1 MVSLLPL
8 YNPELGYKF
17 EFVYDKNNLYIPSDL
32 DIELYLF
39 NHFEILNIEKNGKQ
53 NNNIKITKE
62 NYQEYIKDTFY
73 KPDNLNNKVY
83 FLKINIQDSWLSS
96 GLLTLKYYNNTYVL
110 DTTLFSN
117 SNNSNKNKESNFTL
131 SDIGLSVP
139 TKYLGSSGRYIINI
153 HIRDSENLY
162 ETIEYD
168 TTKELKTPENLR
180 YTYAYLGK
188 SIFKNRIIVPNIIDK
203 KTGDVIVFPNIPIFE
218 FPEITESFLEV
229 TYINNNQTKVF
240 GNNLP
245 VMIDRYSEN
254 LKNNNSNS
262 NLENSI
268 ISNTSNI
275 LNNQNIIQPVF
286 IKTYDLQTIYLV
298 PNVTQNIAI
307 TGLEKFYNKVDYFL
321 LKIGSSYQTREIGR
335 LANNSGVVF
344 KITTE
349 ITNQFSSNNDTE
361 NNTDININK
370 YHILNE
376 KGEYITSGN
385 IEVK

>member
-1 MVSLLPL
+1 MISLLPL

-17 EFVYDKNNLYIPSDL
+17 EFVYSNKQLFLPSDL
-32 DIELYLF
+32 DIESYLF
-39 NHFEILNIEKNGKQ
+39 NHLEISS
-53 NNNIKITKE
+53 NNNSIKISKD
-62 NYQEYIKDTFY
+62 NYQEYIKDTFFR
-73 KPDNLNNKVY
+73 PDNLNNKSY
-83 FLKINIQDSWLSS
+83 FMKMDILDSWLSGTS
-96 GLLTLKYYNNTYVL
+96 KDILTLKYYNNTYVL
-110 DTTLFSN
+110 DTNLFSN
-117 SNNSNKNKESNFTL
+117 NHTNNNHKESNFTL
-131 SDIGLSVP
+131 NDIGLSVP
-139 TKYLGSSGRYIINI
+139 TKYLGLGDRYIINI
-153 HIRDSENLY
+153 HIRDSEDLY

-168 TTKELKTPENLR
+168 TSKELKTPENIR

-188 SIFKNRIIVPNIIDK
+188 SIFKNKIIVPNIIDK

-218 FPEITESFLEV
+218 FPEITETFLEV
-229 TYINNNQTKVF
+229 SYGNSNQNKLF

-245 VMIDRYSEN
+245 IIIDRYSEKLRN
-254 LKNNNSNS
+254 NNNSNS
-262 NLENSI
+262 NNIENSI

-321 LKIGSSYQTREIGR
+321 LKIGSSYQSREIGR

-344 KITTE
+344 KVTTE
-349 ITNQFSSNNDTE
+349 ITNQLSS
-361 NNTDININK
+361 NK

>member
-1 MVSLLPL
+1 MISLLPL

-17 EFVYDKNNLYIPSDL
+17 EFVYSNKQLFLPSDL
-32 DIELYLF
+32 DIESYLF
-39 NHFEILNIEKNGKQ
+39 NHLEISS
-53 NNNIKITKE
+53 NNNSIKLTKD
-62 NYQEYIKDTFY
+62 NYQEYIKDTFFR
-73 KPDNLNNKVY
+73 PDNLNNKSY
-83 FLKINIQDSWLSS
+83 FMKMDIPDSWLS
-96 GLLTLKYYNNTYVL
+96 GDIGKDILTLKYYNNTYVL
-110 DTTLFSN
+110 DTNLFSN
-117 SNNSNKNKESNFTL
+117 PNNSNNKNIFKESNFTL

-139 TKYLGSSGRYIINI
+139 TKYLGSGDRYIINI

-168 TTKELKTPENLR
+168 TSKELKTPENIR

-188 SIFKNRIIVPNIIDK
+188 SIFKNKIIVPNIIDK

-218 FPEITESFLEV
+218 FPEITETFLEV
-229 TYINNNQTKVF
+229 SYGNSNKLF

-245 VMIDRYSEN
+245 IIIDRYSEKLRSN
-254 LKNNNSNS
+254 NNSNNSNS
-262 NLENSI
+262 NLENSV

-321 LKIGSSYQTREIGR
+321 LKIGSSYQSREIGR

-344 KITTE
+344 KVTTE
-349 ITNQFSSNNDTE
+349 ITNQLSS
-361 NNTDININK
+361 NK

>member
-1 MVSLLPL
+1 MTSLLPL

-17 EFVYDKNNLYIPSDL
+17 EFVYSDKQLYIPSDL

-39 NHFEILNIEKNGKQ
+39 NHLEISS
-53 NNNIKITKE
+53 NNSIKITKD
-62 NYQEYIKDTFY
+62 NYQKYIKDTFY
-73 KPDNLNNKVY
+73 KPDNLNNKSY
-83 FLKINIQDSWLSS
+83 FMKMDILDSWLT
-96 GLLTLKYYNNTYVL
+96 GTNKDILTLKYYNNTYVL
-110 DTTLFSN
+110 DTNLFLN
-117 SNNSNKNKESNFTL
+117 DNKNNYKESNFTL
-131 SDIGLSVP
+131 NDIGLSVP
-139 TKYLGSSGRYIINI
+139 TKYLGSGGRYIINI

-188 SIFKNRIIVPNIIDK
+188 SIFKNKIIVPNIIDK

-218 FPEITESFLEV
+218 FPEITESFLEIS
-229 TYINNNQTKVF
+229 YGNLNNQNKVF

-245 VMIDRYSEN
+245 IMIDRYSEN

-262 NLENSI
+262 NIENSV

-275 LNNQNIIQPVF
+275 INNQNIIQPVF

-321 LKIGSSYQTREIGR
+321 LKIGSSYQSREMGR

-344 KITTE
+344 KVTTE
-349 ITNQFSSNNDTE
+349 ITNQFSSNNGSE

-385 IEVK
+385 IEIK

>member
-1 MVSLLPL
+1 MISLLPL

-17 EFVYDKNNLYIPSDL
+17 EFVYSNKQLFLPSDL
-32 DIELYLF
+32 DIESYLF
-39 NHFEILNIEKNGKQ
+39 NHLEISS
-53 NNNIKITKE
+53 NNNSIKISKD
-62 NYQEYIKDTFY
+62 NYQEYIKDTFFRS
-73 KPDNLNNKVY
+73 DNLNNKSY
-83 FLKINIQDSWLSS
+83 FMKMDILDSWLSGTS
-96 GLLTLKYYNNTYVL
+96 KDILTLKYYNNTYVL
-110 DTTLFSN
+110 DTNLFSYPNN
-117 SNNSNKNKESNFTL
+117 SNNKNIFKESNFTL
-131 SDIGLSVP
+131 NDIGLSVP
-139 TKYLGSSGRYIINI
+139 TKYLGSGDRYIINI
-153 HIRDSENLY
+153 HIRDAENLY

-168 TTKELKTPENLR
+168 TTKELKTPENIR

-188 SIFKNRIIVPNIIDK
+188 SIFKNKIIVPNIIDK

-218 FPEITESFLEV
+218 FPEITETFLEV
-229 TYINNNQTKVF
+229 SYGNSNQKF

-245 VMIDRYSEN
+245 IIIDRYSGN
-254 LKNNNSNS
+254 LKNNNSNNSNS
-262 NLENSI
+262 NLENSV

-321 LKIGSSYQTREIGR
+321 LKIGSSYQSREIGR

-344 KITTE
+344 KVTTE
-349 ITNQFSSNNDTE
+349 ITNQLSS
-361 NNTDININK
+361 NK

>member
-1 MVSLLPL
+1 MISLLPL

-17 EFVYDKNNLYIPSDL
+17 EFVYSNKQLFLPSDL
-32 DIELYLF
+32 DIESYLF
-39 NHFEILNIEKNGKQ
+39 NHLEISS
-53 NNNIKITKE
+53 NNNSIKISKD
-62 NYQEYIKDTFY
+62 NYQEYIKDTFFR
-73 KPDNLNNKVY
+73 PDNLNNKSY
-83 FLKINIQDSWLSS
+83 FMKMDILDSWLTGTSKDI
-96 GLLTLKYYNNTYVL
+96 LTLKYYNNTYVL
-110 DTTLFSN
+110 DTTLFFSG
-117 SNNSNKNKESNFTL
+117 SNNYKESNFTL
-131 SDIGLSVP
+131 NDIGLSVP
-139 TKYLGSSGRYIINI
+139 TKYLGSGDRYIINI

-168 TTKELKTPENLR
+168 TSKELKNPENIR

-188 SIFKNRIIVPNIIDK
+188 SIFKNKIIVPNIIDK

-218 FPEITESFLEV
+218 FPEITETFLEV
-229 TYINNNQTKVF
+229 SYGNSNQKF

-245 VMIDRYSEN
+245 IIIDRYSEK
-254 LKNNNSNS
+254 LRSNNNSNS
-262 NLENSI
+262 NNIENSI

-298 PNVTQNIAI
+298 SNVTQNIAI

-321 LKIGSSYQTREIGR
+321 LKIGSSYQSREIGR
-335 LANNSGVVF
+335 LANNLGVVF
-344 KITTE
+344 KVTTE
-349 ITNQFSSNNDTE
+349 FTNSLNLDGEKT
-361 NNTDININK
+361 K

-385 IEVK
+385 IEIK

>member
-1 MVSLLPL
+1 MISLLPL

-17 EFVYDKNNLYIPSDL
+17 EFVYSNKQLFLPSDL
-32 DIELYLF
+32 DIESYLF
-39 NHFEILNIEKNGKQ
+39 NHFEILIEDNGKQ
-53 NNNIKITKE
+53 NNNDSIKITKD
-62 NYQEYIKDTFY
+62 NYQEYIKDTFFR
-73 KPDNLNNKVY
+73 PDNLNNKSY
-83 FLKINIQDSWLSS
+83 FMKIDIPDSWLTGTSKDI
-96 GLLTLKYYNNTYVL
+96 LTLKYYNNTYVL
-110 DTTLFSN
+110 ETNLFSN
-117 SNNSNKNKESNFTL
+117 PNNSNNKNIFKESNFTL
-131 SDIGLSVP
+131 NDIGLSVP
-139 TKYLGSSGRYIINI
+139 TKYLGSGDRYIINI
-153 HIRDSENLY
+153 HIRDVENLY

-168 TTKELKTPENLR
+168 TSKELKTPENIR

-188 SIFKNRIIVPNIIDK
+188 SIFKNKIIVPNIIDK
-203 KTGDVIVFPNIPIFE
+203 KTGDVIVFPNIPIFG
-218 FPEITESFLEV
+218 FPEITETFLEV
-229 TYINNNQTKVF
+229 SYGNSNQKF

-245 VMIDRYSEN
+245 IIIDRYSEKLRN
-254 LKNNNSNS
+254 NNNSNS
-262 NLENSI
+262 NNIENSI

-321 LKIGSSYQTREIGR
+321 LKIGSSYQSREIGR

-344 KITTE
+344 KVTTE
-349 ITNQFSSNNDTE
+349 ITNQLSS
-361 NNTDININK
+361 NK

-385 IEVK
+385 IEIK

>member
-1 MVSLLPL
+1 MISLLPL

-17 EFVYDKNNLYIPSDL
+17 EFVYSNKQLFLPSDL
-32 DIELYLF
+32 DIESYLF
-39 NHFEILNIEKNGKQ
+39 NHFEILIEDNGKQ
-53 NNNIKITKE
+53 NNNDSIKITKD
-62 NYQEYIKDTFY
+62 NYQEYIKDTFFR
-73 KPDNLNNKVY
+73 PDNLNNKSY
-83 FLKINIQDSWLSS
+83 FMKIDIPDSKI
-96 GLLTLKYYNNTYVL
+96 LTLKYYNNTYVL
-110 DTTLFSN
+110 DTTLFFSG
-117 SNNSNKNKESNFTL
+117 SNNYKESNFTL

-139 TKYLGSSGRYIINI
+139 TKYLGSEDRYIINI

-168 TTKELKTPENLR
+168 TSKELKTPENIR

-188 SIFKNRIIVPNIIDK
+188 SIFKNKIIVPNIIDK
-203 KTGDVIVFPNIPIFE
+203 KTGDVIVFPNIPIFG
-218 FPEITESFLEV
+218 FPEITETFLEV
-229 TYINNNQTKVF
+229 SYGNSNQKF

-245 VMIDRYSEN
+245 IIIDRYSEK
-254 LKNNNSNS
+254 LRSNNNSNNS
-262 NLENSI
+262 NNSNNIENSI

-321 LKIGSSYQTREIGR
+321 LKIGSSYQSREIGR

-344 KITTE
+344 KVTTE
-349 ITNQFSSNNDTE
+349 ITNQLSS
-361 NNTDININK
+361 NK

>member
-1 MVSLLPL
+1 MISLLPL

-17 EFVYDKNNLYIPSDL
+17 EFVYSNKQLFLPSDL
-32 DIELYLF
+32 DIESYLF
-39 NHFEILNIEKNGKQ
+39 NHLEISS
-53 NNNIKITKE
+53 NNNSIKLTKD
-62 NYQEYIKDTFY
+62 NYQEYIKDTFFR
-73 KPDNLNNKVY
+73 PDNLNNKSY
-83 FLKINIQDSWLSS
+83 FMKIDIQDSWLS
-96 GLLTLKYYNNTYVL
+96 GDIGKDILTLKYYNNTYVL
-110 DTTLFSN
+110 DTNLFSN
-117 SNNSNKNKESNFTL
+117 PNNSNNKNIFKESNFTL

-139 TKYLGSSGRYIINI
+139 TKYLGSGDRYIINI

-168 TTKELKTPENLR
+168 TSKELKTPENIR

-188 SIFKNRIIVPNIIDK
+188 SIFKNKIIVPNIIDK

-218 FPEITESFLEV
+218 FPEITETFLEV
-229 TYINNNQTKVF
+229 SYGNSNKLF

-245 VMIDRYSEN
+245 IIIDRYSEKLRSN
-254 LKNNNSNS
+254 NNSNNSNS
-262 NLENSI
+262 NLENSV

-321 LKIGSSYQTREIGR
+321 LKIGSSYQSREIGR

-344 KITTE
+344 KVTTE
-349 ITNQFSSNNDTE
+349 ITNQLSS
-361 NNTDININK
+361 NK

>member
-1 MVSLLPL
+1 MISLLPL

-17 EFVYDKNNLYIPSDL
+17 EFVYSNKQLFLPSDL
-32 DIELYLF
+32 DIESYLF
-39 NHFEILNIEKNGKQ
+39 NHLEISS
-53 NNNIKITKE
+53 NNNSIKISKD
-62 NYQEYIKDTFY
+62 NYQEYIKDTFFR
-73 KPDNLNNKVY
+73 PDNLNNKSY
-83 FLKINIQDSWLSS
+83 FMKMDILDSWLSGTS
-96 GLLTLKYYNNTYVL
+96 KDILTLKYYNNTYVL
-110 DTTLFSN
+110 DTNLFSY
-117 SNNSNKNKESNFTL
+117 SNNSNNKNIFKESNFTL
-131 SDIGLSVP
+131 NDIGLSVP
-139 TKYLGSSGRYIINI
+139 TKYLGSGDRYIINI
-153 HIRDSENLY
+153 HIRDAENLY

-168 TTKELKTPENLR
+168 TTKELKTPENIR

-188 SIFKNRIIVPNIIDK
+188 SIFKNKIIVPNIIDK

-218 FPEITESFLEV
+218 FPEITETFLEV
-229 TYINNNQTKVF
+229 SYGNTLNNQTKVL

-245 VMIDRYSEN
+245 IIIDRYSEK
-254 LKNNNSNS
+254 LRSNNNSNNS
-262 NLENSI
+262 NNSNNIENSI

-321 LKIGSSYQTREIGR
+321 LKIGSSYQSREIGR

-344 KITTE
+344 KVTTE
-349 ITNQFSSNNDTE
+349 ITNQLSS
-361 NNTDININK
+361 NK

>member
-17 EFVYDKNNLYIPSDL
+17 EFVYSDKQLYIPSDL

-39 NHFEILNIEKNGKQ
+39 NHLEIFSNIIINKD
-53 NNNIKITKE
+53 

-73 KPDNLNNKVY
+73 KPDNLNNKLY
-83 FLKINIQDSWLSS
+83 FLKINIQDSWLS
-96 GLLTLKYYNNTYVL
+96 GTNNNLLTLKYYNNTYVL

-117 SNNSNKNKESNFTL
+117 TNSPNNNYKESNFTL
-131 SDIGLSVP
+131 NDIGLSVP
-139 TKYLGSSGRYIINI
+139 TKYLGSGGRYIINI

-188 SIFKNRIIVPNIIDK
+188 SIFKNKIIVPNIIDK

-229 TYINNNQTKVF
+229 TYINQTKIF

-245 VMIDRYSEN
+245 IMIDRYSEN

-262 NLENSI
+262 NIENSI

-275 LNNQNIIQPVF
+275 INNQNIIQPVF

-321 LKIGSSYQTREIGR
+321 LKIGSSYQSREIGR

-344 KITTE
+344 KVTTE
-349 ITNQFSSNNDTE
+349 ITNQLSSNNGSE

-385 IEVK
+385 IEIK

>member
-1 MVSLLPL
+1 MISLLPL

-17 EFVYDKNNLYIPSDL
+17 EFVYSNKQLFLPSDL
-32 DIELYLF
+32 DIESYLF
-39 NHFEILNIEKNGKQ
+39 NHFEILIEDNGKQ
-53 NNNIKITKE
+53 NNNDSIKITKD
-62 NYQEYIKDTFY
+62 NYQEYIKDTFFR
-73 KPDNLNNKVY
+73 PDNLNNKSY
-83 FLKINIQDSWLSS
+83 FMKIDIPDSKI
-96 GLLTLKYYNNTYVL
+96 LTLKYYNNTYVL
-110 DTTLFSN
+110 DTTLFFSG
-117 SNNSNKNKESNFTL
+117 SNNYKESNFTL

-139 TKYLGSSGRYIINI
+139 TKYLGSEDRYIINI

-168 TTKELKTPENLR
+168 TSKELKTPENIR

-188 SIFKNRIIVPNIIDK
+188 SIFKNKIIVPNIIDK
-203 KTGDVIVFPNIPIFE
+203 KTGDVIVFPNIHIFE
-218 FPEITESFLEV
+218 FPEITETFLEV
-229 TYINNNQTKVF
+229 SYGNSNQKF

-245 VMIDRYSEN
+245 IIIDRYSEK
-254 LKNNNSNS
+254 LRSNNNSNNS
-262 NLENSI
+262 NNSNNIENSI

-321 LKIGSSYQTREIGR
+321 LKIGSSYQSREIGR

-344 KITTE
+344 KVTTE
-349 ITNQFSSNNDTE
+349 ITNQLSS
-361 NNTDININK
+361 NK

>member
-1 MVSLLPL
+1 MISLLPL

-17 EFVYDKNNLYIPSDL
+17 EFVYSNKQLFLPSDL
-32 DIELYLF
+32 DIESYLF
-39 NHFEILNIEKNGKQ
+39 NHFEILIEDNGKQ
-53 NNNIKITKE
+53 NNNDSIKITKD
-62 NYQEYIKDTFY
+62 NYQEYIKDTFFR
-73 KPDNLNNKVY
+73 PDNLNNKSY
-83 FLKINIQDSWLSS
+83 FMKIDIPDSWLTGTSKDI
-96 GLLTLKYYNNTYVL
+96 LTLKYYNNTYVL
-110 DTTLFSN
+110 DTNLFSN
-117 SNNSNKNKESNFTL
+117 PNNSNNKNIFKESNFTL
-131 SDIGLSVP
+131 NDIGLSVP
-139 TKYLGSSGRYIINI
+139 TKYLGSEDRYIINI

-168 TTKELKTPENLR
+168 TSKELKTPENIR

-188 SIFKNRIIVPNIIDK
+188 SIFKNKIIVPNIIDK
-203 KTGDVIVFPNIPIFE
+203 KTGDVIVFPNIPIFG
-218 FPEITESFLEV
+218 FPEITETFLEV
-229 TYINNNQTKVF
+229 SYGNSNQKF

-245 VMIDRYSEN
+245 IIIDRYSEKLRN
-254 LKNNNSNS
+254 NNNSNS
-262 NLENSI
+262 NNIENSI

-321 LKIGSSYQTREIGR
+321 LKIGSSYQSREIGR

-344 KITTE
+344 KVTTE
-349 ITNQFSSNNDTE
+349 FTNSLNLDGEET
-361 NNTDININK
+361 K

-385 IEVK
+385 IEVR

>member
-17 EFVYDKNNLYIPSDL
+17 EFVYSDKQLYIPSDL
-32 DIELYLF
+32 DMELYLF
-39 NHFEILNIEKNGKQ
+39 NHFEISPNIIINKD
-53 NNNIKITKE
+53 

-83 FLKINIQDSWLSS
+83 FLKIDIQNSWLT
-96 GLLTLKYYNNTYVL
+96 GTNNNLLTLKYYNNTYVL

-117 SNNSNKNKESNFTL
+117 TNSPNNNYKESNFTL
-131 SDIGLSVP
+131 NDIGLSVP
-139 TKYLGSSGRYIINI
+139 TKYLGSGGRYIINI

-188 SIFKNRIIVPNIIDK
+188 SIFKNKIIVPNIIDK

-218 FPEITESFLEV
+218 FPEITETFLEV
-229 TYINNNQTKVF
+229 SYGNSNKLF

-245 VMIDRYSEN
+245 IIIDRYSEN

-262 NLENSI
+262 NIENSV

-275 LNNQNIIQPVF
+275 INNQNIIQPVF

-321 LKIGSSYQTREIGR
+321 LKIGSSYQSREIGR

-344 KITTE
+344 KVTTE
-349 ITNQFSSNNDTE
+349 ITNQFSSNNGAE

-385 IEVK
+385 IGIK

>member
-1 MVSLLPL
+1 M
-8 YNPELGYKF
+8 KI
-17 EFVYDKNNLYIPSDL
+17 DIPDS
-32 DIELYLF
+32 
-39 NHFEILNIEKNGKQ
+39 
-53 NNNIKITKE
+53 KI
-62 NYQEYIKDTFY
+62 
-73 KPDNLNNKVY
+73 
-83 FLKINIQDSWLSS
+83 
-96 GLLTLKYYNNTYVL
+96 LTLKYYNNTYVL
-110 DTTLFSN
+110 DTTLFFSG
-117 SNNSNKNKESNFTL
+117 SNNYKESNFTL

-139 TKYLGSSGRYIINI
+139 TKYLGSEDRYIINI

-168 TTKELKTPENLR
+168 TSKELKTPENIR

-188 SIFKNRIIVPNIIDK
+188 SIFKNKIIVPNIIDK
-203 KTGDVIVFPNIPIFE
+203 KTGDVIVFPNIPIFG
-218 FPEITESFLEV
+218 FPEITETFLEV
-229 TYINNNQTKVF
+229 SYGNSNQKF

-245 VMIDRYSEN
+245 IIIDRYSEKLRSN
-254 LKNNNSNS
+254 NNSNNSNS
-262 NLENSI
+262 NLENSV

-321 LKIGSSYQTREIGR
+321 LKIGSSYQSREIGR

-344 KITTE
+344 KVTTE
-349 ITNQFSSNNDTE
+349 ITNQLSS
-361 NNTDININK
+361 NK

>member
-1 MVSLLPL
+1 MPTSLLPL

-17 EFVYDKNNLYIPSDL
+17 EFVYSNKQLFIPSDL
-32 DIELYLF
+32 DIESYLF
-39 NHFEILNIEKNGKQ
+39 NHFEFSLNKNDS
-53 NNNIKITKE
+53 IKITKD
-62 NYQEYIKDTFY
+62 NYQEYIKDTFFR
-73 KPDNLNNKVY
+73 PDNLNNKSY
-83 FLKINIQDSWLSS
+83 FMKMDIPDSKI
-96 GLLTLKYYNNTYVL
+96 LTLKYYNNTYIL
-110 DTTLFSN
+110 DTNLFSN
-117 SNNSNKNKESNFTL
+117 NHTNNNHYKESNFTL

-139 TKYLGSSGRYIINI
+139 TKYLGSGDRYIINI

-168 TTKELKTPENLR
+168 TTKELKTPENIR

-188 SIFKNRIIVPNIIDK
+188 SIFKNKIIVPNIIDK

-218 FPEITESFLEV
+218 FPEITETFLEV
-229 TYINNNQTKVF
+229 SYGNTLNNQNKLF
-240 GNNLP
+240 SNNLP
-245 VMIDRYSEN
+245 IIIDRYSEKLRSKHN
-254 LKNNNSNS
+254 NTSLSNNN
-262 NLENSI
+262 LDNSI

-307 TGLEKFYNKVDYFL
+307 TGLEKFYNKVEYFL
-321 LKIGSSYQTREIGR
+321 IKIGSSYQSREIGR

-344 KITTE
+344 KVTTE
-349 ITNQFSSNNDTE
+349 FTNSINSSNLDGE
-361 NNTDININK
+361 KQK

-376 KGEYITSGN
+376 KGEYITSGD
-385 IEVK
+385 IEIK

>member
-1 MVSLLPL
+1 MISLLPL

-17 EFVYDKNNLYIPSDL
+17 EFVYSNKQLFLPSDL
-32 DIELYLF
+32 DIESYLF
-39 NHFEILNIEKNGKQ
+39 NHFEILIEDNGKQ
-53 NNNIKITKE
+53 NNNDSIKITKD
-62 NYQEYIKDTFY
+62 NYQEYIKDTFFR
-73 KPDNLNNKVY
+73 PDNLNNKSY
-83 FLKINIQDSWLSS
+83 FMKIDIPDSWLTGTSKDI
-96 GLLTLKYYNNTYVL
+96 LTLKYYNNTYVL
-110 DTTLFSN
+110 DTNLFSN
-117 SNNSNKNKESNFTL
+117 PNNSNNKNIFKESNFTL
-131 SDIGLSVP
+131 NDIGLSVP
-139 TKYLGSSGRYIINI
+139 TKYLGSGDRYIINI

-168 TTKELKTPENLR
+168 TSKELKTPENIR

-188 SIFKNRIIVPNIIDK
+188 SIFKNKIIVPNIIDK
-203 KTGDVIVFPNIPIFE
+203 KTGDVIVFPNIPIFG
-218 FPEITESFLEV
+218 FPEITETFLEV
-229 TYINNNQTKVF
+229 SYGNSNQKF

-245 VMIDRYSEN
+245 IIIDRYSEK
-254 LKNNNSNS
+254 LRSNNNSNNS
-262 NLENSI
+262 NNSNNIENSI

-321 LKIGSSYQTREIGR
+321 LKIGSSYQSREIGR

-344 KITTE
+344 KVTTE
-349 ITNQFSSNNDTE
+349 ITNQLSS
-361 NNTDININK
+361 NK

>member
-1 MVSLLPL
+1 MISLLPL

-17 EFVYDKNNLYIPSDL
+17 ELVYSNKQLFLPSDL

-39 NHFEILNIEKNGKQ
+39 NHLEISLNNSS
-53 NNNIKITKE
+53 IKITKD
-62 NYQEYIKDTFY
+62 NYQEYIKDTFFR
-73 KPDNLNNKVY
+73 PDNLNNKSY
-83 FLKINIQDSWLSS
+83 FMKIYIPDSWLT
-96 GLLTLKYYNNTYVL
+96 GNGKDILTLKYYNNTYVL
-110 DTTLFSN
+110 DTNLFSN
-117 SNNSNKNKESNFTL
+117 TNSPNTHHKETNFTL
-131 SDIGLSVP
+131 NDIGLSVP
-139 TKYLGSSGRYIINI
+139 TKYLGSGDRYIINI

-168 TTKELKTPENLR
+168 TSKELKNPENIR

-188 SIFKNRIIVPNIIDK
+188 SIFKNKIIVPNIIDK

-218 FPEITESFLEV
+218 FPEITETFLEV
-229 TYINNNQTKVF
+229 SYGNPNKNNYSVS
-240 GNNLP
+240 NLP
-245 VMIDRYSEN
+245 IIIDKYSEKLRN
-254 LKNNNSNS
+254 NPNNSNS
-262 NLENSI
+262 NLENSV

-321 LKIGSSYQTREIGR
+321 LKIGSSYQSREIGR

-344 KITTE
+344 KVTTE
-349 ITNQFSSNNDTE
+349 FTNSLNLDGEKT
-361 NNTDININK
+361 K

-385 IEVK
+385 IEIK

>member
-1 MVSLLPL
+1 MISLLPL

-17 EFVYDKNNLYIPSDL
+17 EFVYSNKQLFLPSDL
-32 DIELYLF
+32 DIESYLF
-39 NHFEILNIEKNGKQ
+39 NHLEISS
-53 NNNIKITKE
+53 NNSSIKITKD
-62 NYQEYIKDTFY
+62 NYQEYIKDTFFR
-73 KPDNLNNKVY
+73 PDNLNNKSY
-83 FLKINIQDSWLSS
+83 FMKMDIPDSWLTGTSKDI
-96 GLLTLKYYNNTYVL
+96 LTLKYYNNTYVL
-110 DTTLFSN
+110 DTTLFFSG
-117 SNNSNKNKESNFTL
+117 SNNYKESNSTL

-139 TKYLGSSGRYIINI
+139 TKYLGSEDRYIINI

-168 TTKELKTPENLR
+168 TSKELKTPENIR

-188 SIFKNRIIVPNIIDK
+188 SIFKNKIIVPNIIDK

-218 FPEITESFLEV
+218 FPEITETFLEV
-229 TYINNNQTKVF
+229 SYGNTLNNQNNGIF
-240 GNNLP
+240 YNNLP
-245 VMIDRYSEN
+245 IIIDRYSEKLRSN
-254 LKNNNSNS
+254 NNSNNSNNSNS
-262 NLENSI
+262 NLENSV

-321 LKIGSSYQTREIGR
+321 LKIGSSYQSREIGR

-344 KITTE
+344 KVTTE
-349 ITNQFSSNNDTE
+349 ITNQLSS
-361 NNTDININK
+361 NK

-385 IEVK
+385 IEIK

>member
-17 EFVYDKNNLYIPSDL
+17 EFVYSDKQLYIPSDL

-39 NHFEILNIEKNGKQ
+39 NHLEISSNIIINKD
-53 NNNIKITKE
+53 

-83 FLKINIQDSWLSS
+83 FLKINIQDSWLS
-96 GLLTLKYYNNTYVL
+96 GTNNNLLTLKYYNNTYVL

-117 SNNSNKNKESNFTL
+117 TNSPNNNYKESNFTL
-131 SDIGLSVP
+131 NDIGLSVP
-139 TKYLGSSGRYIINI
+139 TKYLGSGGRYIINI

-188 SIFKNRIIVPNIIDK
+188 SIFRNKIIVPNIIDK

-229 TYINNNQTKVF
+229 TYINNNQNKVF

-245 VMIDRYSEN
+245 IMIDRYSEN

-262 NLENSI
+262 NIENSV

-349 ITNQFSSNNDTE
+349 ITNQFSSNNGSE
-361 NNTDININK
+361 NNTDVNINK

-385 IEVK
+385 IEIK

>member
-1 MVSLLPL
+1 MISLLPL

-17 EFVYDKNNLYIPSDL
+17 EFVYSNKQLFLPSDL
-32 DIELYLF
+32 DIESYLF
-39 NHFEILNIEKNGKQ
+39 NHLEISS
-53 NNNIKITKE
+53 NNSSIKITKD
-62 NYQEYIKDTFY
+62 NYQEYIKDTFFR
-73 KPDNLNNKVY
+73 PDNLNNKSY
-83 FLKINIQDSWLSS
+83 FMKMDIPDSWLTGTSKDI
-96 GLLTLKYYNNTYVL
+96 LTLKYYNNTYVL
-110 DTTLFSN
+110 DTTLFFSG
-117 SNNSNKNKESNFTL
+117 SNNYKESNFTL

-139 TKYLGSSGRYIINI
+139 TKYLGSEDRYIINI

-168 TTKELKTPENLR
+168 TSKELKTPENIR

-188 SIFKNRIIVPNIIDK
+188 SIFKNKIIVPNIIDK

-218 FPEITESFLEV
+218 FPEITETFLEV
-229 TYINNNQTKVF
+229 SYGNTLNNQNNGIF
-240 GNNLP
+240 YNNLP
-245 VMIDRYSEN
+245 IIIDRYSEKLRSN
-254 LKNNNSNS
+254 NNSNNSNNSNS
-262 NLENSI
+262 NLENSV

-321 LKIGSSYQTREIGR
+321 LKIGSSYQSREIGR

-344 KITTE
+344 KVTTE
-349 ITNQFSSNNDTE
+349 ITNQLSS
-361 NNTDININK
+361 NK

-385 IEVK
+385 IEIK

>member
-1 MVSLLPL
+1 MISLLPL

-17 EFVYDKNNLYIPSDL
+17 EFVYSNKQLFLPSDL
-32 DIELYLF
+32 DIESYLF
-39 NHFEILNIEKNGKQ
+39 NHFEILIEDNGKQ
-53 NNNIKITKE
+53 NNNDSIKITKD
-62 NYQEYIKDTFY
+62 NYQEYIKDTFFR
-73 KPDNLNNKVY
+73 PDNLNNKSY
-83 FLKINIQDSWLSS
+83 FMKIDIPDSWLTGTSKDI
-96 GLLTLKYYNNTYVL
+96 LTLKYYNNTYVL
-110 DTTLFSN
+110 DTNLFSN
-117 SNNSNKNKESNFTL
+117 PNNSNNKNIFKESNFTL
-131 SDIGLSVP
+131 NDIGLSVP
-139 TKYLGSSGRYIINI
+139 TKYLGSGDRYIINI
-153 HIRDSENLY
+153 HIRDVENLY

-168 TTKELKTPENLR
+168 TSKELKTPENIR

-188 SIFKNRIIVPNIIDK
+188 SIFKNKIIVPNIIDK
-203 KTGDVIVFPNIPIFE
+203 KTGDVIVFPNIPIFG
-218 FPEITESFLEV
+218 FPEITETFLEV
-229 TYINNNQTKVF
+229 SYGNSNQKF

-245 VMIDRYSEN
+245 IIIDRYSEKLRN
-254 LKNNNSNS
+254 NNNSNS
-262 NLENSI
+262 NNIENSI

-321 LKIGSSYQTREIGR
+321 LKIGSSYQSREIGR

-344 KITTE
+344 KVTTE
-349 ITNQFSSNNDTE
+349 ITNQLSS
-361 NNTDININK
+361 NK

-385 IEVK
+385 IEIK

>member
-1 MVSLLPL
+1 MISLLPL

-17 EFVYDKNNLYIPSDL
+17 EFVYSNKQLFLPSDL
-32 DIELYLF
+32 DIESYLF
-39 NHFEILNIEKNGKQ
+39 NHLEISS
-53 NNNIKITKE
+53 NNNSIKITKD
-62 NYQEYIKDTFY
+62 NYQEYIKDTFFR
-73 KPDNLNNKVY
+73 PDNLNNKSY
-83 FLKINIQDSWLSS
+83 FMKMDIPDSWLTGTSKDI
-96 GLLTLKYYNNTYVL
+96 LTLKYYNNTYVL
-110 DTTLFSN
+110 DTNLFSN
-117 SNNSNKNKESNFTL
+117 PNNSNNKNIFKESNFTL
-131 SDIGLSVP
+131 NDIGLSVP
-139 TKYLGSSGRYIINI
+139 TKYLGSGDRYIINI

-168 TTKELKTPENLR
+168 TSKELKNPENIR

-188 SIFKNRIIVPNIIDK
+188 SIFKNKIIVPNIIDK

-218 FPEITESFLEV
+218 FPEITETFLEV
-229 TYINNNQTKVF
+229 SYGNSNQKF

-245 VMIDRYSEN
+245 IIIDRYSEK
-254 LKNNNSNS
+254 LRSNNNSNS
-262 NLENSI
+262 NNIENSI

-321 LKIGSSYQTREIGR
+321 LKIGSSYQSREIGR

-344 KITTE
+344 KVTTE
-349 ITNQFSSNNDTE
+349 FTNSLNLDGEKT
-361 NNTDININK
+361 K

>member
-1 MVSLLPL
+1 MVSILPL

-17 EFVYDKNNLYIPSDL
+17 EFVYSNKQLFLPSDL
-32 DIELYLF
+32 DIESYLF
-39 NHFEILNIEKNGKQ
+39 NHLEISS
-53 NNNIKITKE
+53 NNSIKITKD
-62 NYQEYIKDTFY
+62 NYQEYIKDTFFR
-73 KPDNLNNKVY
+73 PDNLNNKSY
-83 FLKINIQDSWLSS
+83 FMKIDIQDSWLSGAS
-96 GLLTLKYYNNTYVL
+96 KDILTLKYYNNTYVL
-110 DTTLFSN
+110 DTNLFSN
-117 SNNSNKNKESNFTL
+117 NPNNSNNNHKESNFTL

-139 TKYLGSSGRYIINI
+139 TKYLGSGDRYIINI
-153 HIRDSENLY
+153 HIRDSEDLY

-168 TTKELKTPENLR
+168 TSKELKTPENIR

-188 SIFKNRIIVPNIIDK
+188 SIFKNKIIVPNIIDK

-218 FPEITESFLEV
+218 FPEITETFLEV
-229 TYINNNQTKVF
+229 SYGNSNQKF

-245 VMIDRYSEN
+245 IIIDRYSEK
-254 LKNNNSNS
+254 LRSNNNSNS
-262 NLENSI
+262 NNIENSI

-321 LKIGSSYQTREIGR
+321 LKIGSSYQSREIGR

-344 KITTE
+344 KVTTE
-349 ITNQFSSNNDTE
+349 ITNQLSS
-361 NNTDININK
+361 NK

>member
-1 MVSLLPL
+1 MGSLLPL

-17 EFVYDKNNLYIPSDL
+17 EFVYFNKQLYIPSDL

-39 NHFEILNIEKNGKQ
+39 NHLEISS
-53 NNNIKITKE
+53 NNSIKITKD

-73 KPDNLNNKVY
+73 KHDNLNNKSY
-83 FLKINIQDSWLSS
+83 FMKIDILDSWLT
-96 GLLTLKYYNNTYVL
+96 GTNKDILTLKYYNNTYVL
-110 DTTLFSN
+110 DIGLFSN
-117 SNNSNKNKESNFTL
+117 SNNSDKNKESNFTL
-131 SDIGLSVP
+131 NDIGLSVP
-139 TKYLGSSGRYIINI
+139 TKYLGSGDRYIINI
-153 HIRDSENLY
+153 HIRDIENLY

-168 TTKELKTPENLR
+168 TTKELKTPENIR

-188 SIFKNRIIVPNIIDK
+188 SIFKNKIIVPNIIDK

-229 TYINNNQTKVF
+229 SYGSNPQNKLF

-245 VMIDRYSEN
+245 IIIDKYTEKLRN
-254 LKNNNSNS
+254 PNNSN
-262 NLENSI
+262 NLDNSI
-268 ISNTSNI
+268 IFNTSNI
-275 LNNQNIIQPVF
+275 INNQNIIQPVF

-321 LKIGSSYQTREIGR
+321 LKIGSSYQTREVGR

-344 KITTE
+344 KVTTE
-349 ITNQFSSNNDTE
+349 ITNQFSSNNDDTG
-361 NNTDININK
+361 NNNINK

-385 IEVK
+385 IEIK

>member
-1 MVSLLPL
+1 MISLLPL

-17 EFVYDKNNLYIPSDL
+17 EFVYSNKQLFLPSDL
-32 DIELYLF
+32 DIESYLF
-39 NHFEILNIEKNGKQ
+39 NHLEISSNNGS
-53 NNNIKITKE
+53 IKITKD
-62 NYQEYIKDTFY
+62 NYQEYIKDTFFR
-73 KPDNLNNKVY
+73 PDNLNNKSY
-83 FLKINIQDSWLSS
+83 FMKMDIPDSWLTGTSKDI
-96 GLLTLKYYNNTYVL
+96 LTLKYYNNTYVL
-110 DTTLFSN
+110 DTNLFSN
-117 SNNSNKNKESNFTL
+117 PNNSNNKNIFKESNFTL
-131 SDIGLSVP
+131 NDIGLSVP
-139 TKYLGSSGRYIINI
+139 TKYLGSGDRYIINI

-168 TTKELKTPENLR
+168 TSKELKTPENIR

-188 SIFKNRIIVPNIIDK
+188 SIFKNKIIVPNIIDK

-218 FPEITESFLEV
+218 FPEITEAFLEV
-229 TYINNNQTKVF
+229 SYGNTLNNQNNGIF
-240 GNNLP
+240 YNNLP
-245 VMIDRYSEN
+245 IIIDRYSGKLRSN
-254 LKNNNSNS
+254 NNNNSN
-262 NLENSI
+262 NIENSI

-321 LKIGSSYQTREIGR
+321 LKIGSSYQSREIGR

-344 KITTE
+344 KVTTE
-349 ITNQFSSNNDTE
+349 ITNQLSS
-361 NNTDININK
+361 NK

-385 IEVK
+385 IEIK